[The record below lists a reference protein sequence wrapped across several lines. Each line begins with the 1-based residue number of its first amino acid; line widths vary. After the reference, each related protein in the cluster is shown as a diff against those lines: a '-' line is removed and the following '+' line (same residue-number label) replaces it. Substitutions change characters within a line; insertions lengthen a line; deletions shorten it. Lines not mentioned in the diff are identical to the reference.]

1 MSNTHSTADAF
12 HRDGFCVIE
21 SLIPPSDLKQMQDET
36 QCIIAKASQA
46 AQSND
51 HFDFEPSHSLDNP
64 RLRRIKRPNEIS
76 ALFAEMVAHPVILDV
91 VRSIIG
97 DNIRLNHSKINIKG
111 PAFGSA
117 LEWHQDW
124 AFIPHTHHGLVI
136 AAIALD
142 DCTPENGPILM
153 MPGSH
158 VGPLYSHHRGEK
170 FVGAI
175 DIKAEKIPVSDD
187 AVAVLGKA
195 GTVSFHHPLTIHGSA
210 INKSSKPRSIL
221 FYEYAAADAW
231 PLFYGVDYEEFDSR
245 IVAGV
250 ACHQPR
256 LDPVHVRM
264 PYPVATAGAIYA
276 IQDTLEERYF
286 TNN

>member
-142 DCTPENGPILM
+142 DCTPENGSTNRQNRDLFYFTSMQLP
-153 MPGSH
+153 MPGRFSMASTMKSSIAA
-158 VGPLYSHHRGEK
+158 LS
-170 FVGAI
+170 
-175 DIKAEKIPVSDD
+175 PV
-187 AVAVLGKA
+187 L
-195 GTVSFHHPLTIHGSA
+195 HA
-210 INKSSKPRSIL
+210 INQGWTPYTCVCPTLLQRQAQFMLFKTPLRSVISPIIDPQYRAILGQETVREVRRDQWPKPDIEHRCAHRLVPFRL
-221 FYEYAAADAW
+221 FV
-231 PLFYGVDYEEFDSR
+231 L
-245 IVAGV
+245 
-250 ACHQPR
+250 R
-256 LDPVHVRM
+256 L
-264 PYPVATAGAIYA
+264 
-276 IQDTLEERYF
+276 QK
-286 TNN
+286 